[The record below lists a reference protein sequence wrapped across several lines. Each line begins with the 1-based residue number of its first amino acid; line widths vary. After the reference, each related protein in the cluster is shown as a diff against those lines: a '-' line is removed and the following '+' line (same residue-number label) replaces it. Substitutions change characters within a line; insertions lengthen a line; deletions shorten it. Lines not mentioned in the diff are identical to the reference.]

1 MRIRSFIAINLPREI
16 KEKLAQTI
24 IELKKVNAQVPIKW
38 VNPGIIHLTLHFL
51 GDLDER
57 ELLEVQNILSDL
69 VVKNNTLELEIGDWG
84 GFPNLQNPRIIFI
97 DCREIGG
104 KTLVDLQNEIG
115 KRLKKIGLPTDNRP
129 WQTHIT
135 LGRLRTPSPLQIT
148 NLNELQIKNLLF
160 KVKSIDLMKSELT
173 PTGPI
178 YTILKSYP
186 LKPSLSLTL

>member
-24 IELKKVNAQVPIKW
+24 IELKKVNARVPIKW
-38 VNPGIIHLTLHFL
+38 VNPEIIHLTLHFL

-69 VVKNNTLELEIGDWG
+69 VIKNNTLELEIGGLG

-97 DCREIGG
+97 DCREVGG
-104 KTLVDLQNEIG
+104 KTLVNLQNAIG
-115 KRLKKIGLPTDNRP
+115 KRLKKIGLQTDNRP

-135 LGRLRTPSPLQIT
+135 LGRVKMPGAVKIPDRNASQTDNLKFKIIT
-148 NLNELQIKNLLF
+148 
-160 KVKSIDLMKSELT
+160 IDLMKSELT

-186 LKPSLSLTL
+186 LKPSL